1 MKIKWQILFS
11 CAPNITADGDC
22 SHGRLLLGRRA
33 MTKLDSVLKSKD
45 ITSPT
50 KVCLVK
56 AMVFTVVMYGMWEL
70 DHKEGW
76 VSKNWRFWTVVLPG
90 RRPGPPVSFQAA
102 PLSVGLRLS
111 TPGFCS
117 EVWPPS
123 QPASSTPGL
132 QQESRLLSLYFPGRR
147 RLYSSPSVRRSP
159 NVLTF

>member
-1 MKIKWQILFS
+1 MKLRDQPPEAAYVWPAGGASAWGPPLSFS
-11 CAPNITADGDC
+11 QRSPARSSFKDYVWVLLTHCRAAWVTLGG
-22 SHGRLLLGRRA
+22 SGRVPLPLAQG
-33 MTKLDSVLKSKD
+33 
-45 ITSPT
+45 
-50 KVCLVK
+50 
-56 AMVFTVVMYGMWEL
+56 
-70 DHKEGW
+70 
-76 VSKNWRFWTVVLPG
+76 PG

-102 PLSVGLRLS
+102 PLSGGLRLS